1 MGRVVEF
8 VIQSGKVCGR
18 IKIKRDTEA
27 KDSGVTMNRQRRS
40 SSILSAKFGTK
51 GPDQT
56 HRVFRKH
63 TIIIKLNNIRRVGV
77 WS

>member
-1 MGRVVEF
+1 MENFYFFWYDKTGRVVEF

-18 IKIKRDTEA
+18 IKIKKDTEL

-51 GPDQT
+51 DPDQT
-56 HRVFRKH
+56 
-63 TIIIKLNNIRRVGV
+63 
-77 WS
+77 

>member
-1 MGRVVEF
+1 MGRVAEF

-18 IKIKRDTEA
+18 MRIKRDTEP
-27 KDSGVTMNRQRRS
+27 KDSAGTMNRQRRS

-56 HRVFRKH
+56 KRVFRKH
-63 TIIIKLNNIRRVGV
+63 SVIVKLINMIWVGG